1 MRTTVENCV
10 TRYEPP
16 PGLLAYPAP
25 TQVDDARARAIRLL
39 SDSFAYDVIDMDEFE
54 RRLGLLSTAVDAG
67 AMHALVADLV
77 HHGRGDAS
85 SALMSHTPIPSEG
98 RILALMNETKRQ
110 GSWQLPHL
118 LVIKA
123 LMSDVKLDLRHA
135 AVPAP
140 CIIDVAA
147 VMANVSI
154 IVPPNLVVEFEVM
167 PFMATTASNA
177 RAVPGFGYSPSPVR
191 IRGTAFM
198 AEVRVIVRE
207 LGP

>member
-1 MRTTVENCV
+1 MRTTVGNCV
-10 TRYEPP
+10 TRHEPP
-16 PGLLAYPAP
+16 PGPLAYPAP
-25 TQVDDARARAIRLL
+25 TPFDDARARAIRLL
-39 SDSFAYDVIDMDEFE
+39 SDSFAYDVIDMNEFE
-54 RRLGLLSTAVDAG
+54 RRLELLSTAVDAR

-77 HHGRGDAS
+77 HRGRGDEPSAS
-85 SALMSHTPIPSEG
+85 MAHAPIPSED

-135 AVPAP
+135 ALPVP

-167 PFMATTASNA
+167 PIMATTASDA
-177 RAVPGFGYSPSPVR
+177 RAVPGFATT
-191 IRGTAFM
+191 RGATSCRLSSCTVSKRSASGL
-198 AEVRVIVRE
+198 IC
-207 LGP
+207 